1 MYIYVYMY
9 ILWIVYCALSDGFR
23 WGCLCCLGILML
35 RGIDFSIFLFDRGY
49 CRLEGQQFLIREDC
63 LPLGVEKALENV
75 P

>member
-1 MYIYVYMY
+1 
-9 ILWIVYCALSDGFR
+9 
-23 WGCLCCLGILML
+23 ML
-35 RGIDFSIFLFDRGY
+35 RDIDFSIFLFDRGY